1 METEKQETFTIDFVM
16 NGEDTSIKVVGT
28 YSAVKTIF
36 EMIKGNKSLWLENE
50 YGTHPI
56 SVVIED

>member
-1 METEKQETFTIDFVM
+1 METGKQETFTIDFMM

-28 YSAVKTIF
+28 YSTVKTIF
-36 EMIKGNKSLWLENE
+36 EMIKGNKSFWLENE

-56 SVVIED
+56 SVVIKE